1 MIMSV
6 LTVKFPN
13 YTIDSNA
20 LMDIPKVID
29 NFGNRVLVVGGK
41 TALEKAGKKIKKAL
55 GESHIL
61 DSEFA
66 WYGGE
71 CTYKNIEMI
80 KDMVEEKDFNVI
92 IGVGGGKALD
102 TAKGAADMLDIP
114 VITIPTIASTCAAT
128 TPLSIVYSDKG
139 DFEDLFHL
147 KNTPVHIFIDT
158 AIIAESP
165 WKYLWAGI
173 GDTMAKHYEV
183 KTTTRNKKLAHSA
196 LLAKQISFMCAGP
209 LLEHGVKALEDSKN
223 NLESYELREV
233 VLNNIISTGLVS
245 LLVGDE
251 NNGAAAHGLFYGLTL
266 LDEIEKNHLHGEV
279 VAYGILVMLMMDN
292 DMEEIEKIFPF
303 YKKMGWP
310 TCLKDLNLSNDKD
323 LLNPVIEK
331 AMDAADTKKMP
342 YEVTGDM
349 YLRAITELEKL

>member
-1 MIMSV
+1 MSV
-6 LTVKFPN
+6 KTVKFPN

-20 LMDIPKVID
+20 LIGMPKIID
-29 NFGNRVLVVGGK
+29 RLGDRVLVVGGK
-41 TALEKAGKKIKKAL
+41 TALEKSREKIERAL

-71 CTYKNIEMI
+71 CTYKNMEKI
-80 KDMVEEKDFNVI
+80 KKRVEKKDFNII

-102 TAKGAADMLDIP
+102 TAKGAADGLDIP

-139 DFEDLFHL
+139 DFEDLFYL

-158 AIIAESP
+158 TIIAESP
-165 WKYLWAGI
+165 WQYLWAGM
-173 GDTMAKHYEV
+173 GDTMAKYYEV
-183 KTTTRNKKLAHSA
+183 KTTTREKKLAHSA
-196 LLAKQISFMCAGP
+196 MLAKQISFMCAGP

-233 VLNNIISTGLVS
+233 VLNNVISTGLVS
-245 LLVGDE
+245 LLVGTE

-266 LDEIEKNHLHGEV
+266 LEEIEKNHLHGEV

-292 DMEEIEKIFPF
+292 DMEEIEKLFPF
-303 YKKMGWP
+303 YKEMGWP
-310 TCLKDLNLSNDKD
+310 TCLEDLNLSYDED

-331 AMDAADTKKMP
+331 ALENADTKKMP

-349 YLRAITELEKL
+349 YLRAIKELEKL